1 CCVIV
6 IVVVSIVMCIIG
18 SYMFVLL
25 CIHHPALHSFPTR
38 RSSDLQS
45 HRADL
50 VRKTLSQL
58 PEVVVTEH
66 DGRAGPWAAGTFDR
80 VLLDAP
86 CTGLGALRR
95 RPELR
100 WRRTRRDL
108 EDLLGLQRELL
119 ARAIELTRPGGVIA
133 YATCSPLIA
142 ETDEIVDAS
151 SGASVDDVLRWWP
164 HIHDTDAMYLA
175 MLRRQ

>member
-1 CCVIV
+1 GTGESWLDVCA
-6 IVVVSIVMCIIG
+6 G
-18 SYMFVLL
+18 PGGKAAFLG
-25 CIHHPALHSFPTR
+25 ALAAQR
-38 RSSDLQS
+38 RASLTANEIQP

-58 PEVVVTEH
+58 PDVVVTEH
-66 DGRAGPWAAGTFDR
+66 DGRTGPWAAGTFDR

-108 EDLLGLQRELL
+108 ADLVGLQ
-119 ARAIELTRPGGVIA
+119 
-133 YATCSPLIA
+133 
-142 ETDEIVDAS
+142 
-151 SGASVDDVLRWWP
+151 
-164 HIHDTDAMYLA
+164 
-175 MLRRQ
+175 